1 MGNSLSTEK
10 KTYKSFENI
19 LDYIA
24 TNYILTSDFKSLTKL
39 YEEEYCNN
47 LVVLTQDIISRNF
60 TEMEL
65 TYLSQRV
72 KGKDVVNEERTDDI
86 IFFNKENLSKLDKN
100 TKLRKKRICQGI
112 AKFYVKIAHLF
123 AAIVMTINPVY
134 SYKNETGSTVR
145 TPFSEKDTI
154 PKNAKNRRISREG
167 MCYNRLNQ
175 LQHGQDFVH
184 IPADGN
190 ITIGPKLCVD
200 KSALID
206 EPGIPEL
213 QSLYYDKYD
222 YETGAF
228 NNMRDT
234 TRREFQQDLNKF
246 YKTFTGNE
254 ELPEI
259 QLTKFSDIKL
269 RDYNKSDKCQGSTA
283 EFKTKVPGNLKDE
296 LFQKYAYT
304 MQDMM
309 RKSNNVQSE
318 LLGIINS
325 IFTYDI
331 EKKTGKKLVRINP
344 SLTEKKLDDVVKKTR
359 KIIVNYYLTC
369 EQDFERGVKI
379 YESIVEHLMKETTM
393 SQIDSLEETKNEL
406 LSDNNN

>member
-10 KTYKSFENI
+10 KTYKSLEHI

-39 YEEEYCNN
+39 YDEEYCNN

-86 IFFNKENLSKLDKN
+86 IFFNKDNLSKLDKN
-100 TKLRKKRICQGI
+100 TRLRKKRICQGI

-134 SYKNETGSTVR
+134 SYKNEAGSTVR

-200 KSALID
+200 KSTLID

-222 YETGAF
+222 YENGVF
-228 NNMRDT
+228 NNMREST
-234 TRREFQQDLNKF
+234 KREFQQDLNKF

-254 ELPEI
+254 ELPET

-269 RDYNKSDKCQGSTA
+269 RDYNKSDKCQGQKA

-309 RKSNNVQSE
+309 RKSSHVQSE
-318 LLGIINS
+318 LLGIIN
-325 IFTYDI
+325 IMFTYDI
-331 EKKTGKKLVRINP
+331 EKNTGKKLVRINP
-344 SLTEKKLDDVVKKTR
+344 SLTEKKLDEIVKKTR

-406 LSDNNN
+406 LTDNK

>member
-1 MGNSLSTEK
+1 M
-10 KTYKSFENI
+10 
-19 LDYIA
+19 
-24 TNYILTSDFKSLTKL
+24 
-39 YEEEYCNN
+39 
-47 LVVLTQDIISRNF
+47 TQ
-60 TEMEL
+60 
-65 TYLSQRV
+65 
-72 KGKDVVNEERTDDI
+72 
-86 IFFNKENLSKLDKN
+86 
-100 TKLRKKRICQGI
+100 
-112 AKFYVKIAHLF
+112 
-123 AAIVMTINPVY
+123 
-134 SYKNETGSTVR
+134 
-145 TPFSEKDTI
+145 
-154 PKNAKNRRISREG
+154 
-167 MCYNRLNQ
+167 
-175 LQHGQDFVH
+175 
-184 IPADGN
+184 
-190 ITIGPKLCVD
+190 
-200 KSALID
+200 
-206 EPGIPEL
+206 PGE
-213 QSLYYDKYD
+213 
-222 YETGAF
+222 
-228 NNMRDT
+228 
-234 TRREFQQDLNKF
+234 EFQQDLNKF